1 MKRTKVMK
9 IVMILTLN
17 TLAASFVVGC
27 NDNKDDKISNNS
39 NITTTKS
46 ENTDNKATVD
56 SKIVDNETVDNEIVD
71 NNSSSTTE
79 ENNSVKVQ
87 NEEFT
92 IYSKDVNTDA
102 EVVLGTVS
110 IDSTKTLEEKLDI
123 FAKEVSKEAFDN
135 LPIELAEISEVDGKK
150 VAVFN
155 LEEQGN
161 NATETDYSKYEGTSW
176 FNNHF
181 QGSAGGNITTYTL
194 NKTLLQGEYAGQWI
208 DGVKYLYKGEP
219 IVFEHVESLGNI
231 TYR

>member
-1 MKRTKVMK
+1 MKRIKVMK
-9 IVMILTLN
+9 IVMILTL
-17 TLAASFVVGC
+17 TTIVIGFAVGC
-27 NDNKDDKISNNS
+27 NDNNVSNNS
-39 NITTTKS
+39 NITTTKNEITDKKVTMDS
-46 ENTDNKATVD
+46 ETVD
-56 SKIVDNETVDNEIVD
+56 SDVVD
-71 NNSSSTTE
+71 NNVSNNLTE
-79 ENNSVKVQ
+79 EENSSDIVESEK
-87 NEEFT
+87 FT

-110 IDSTKTLEEKLDI
+110 IDSTKTLEEKLNI
-123 FAKEVSKEAFDN
+123 LAKELSNDAFDN
-135 LPIELAEISEVDGKK
+135 LPIELSEITEVDGKK

-161 NATETDYSKYEGTSW
+161 NATETDYSKYEGISW

-194 NKTLLQGEYAGQWI
+194 NKTLLQGDYTGEWI
-208 DGVKYLYKGEP
+208 DGVKYLYKGEA

>member
-9 IVMILTLN
+9 IVMILTLT
-17 TLAASFVVGC
+17 TLVASFAVGC
-27 NDNKDDKISNNS
+27 NDNKDDKVSNNS

-56 SKIVDNETVDNEIVD
+56 SKIVDNETVDDEIVD
-71 NNSSSTTE
+71 NSSSSTTE
-79 ENNSVKVQ
+79 ENNSVEVES
-87 NEEFT
+87 EEFT

-102 EVVLGTVS
+102 EVVLETISMDS
-110 IDSTKTLEEKLDI
+110 IKTLEEKLDI
-123 FAKEVSKEAFDN
+123 LVKELSKEAFDS
-135 LPIELAEISEVDGKK
+135 LPIELVEITEVDGKK

-161 NATETDYSKYEGTSW
+161 NVTETDYSKYEGISW

-194 NKTLLQGEYAGQWI
+194 NKTLLQGDYTGQWI
-208 DGVKYLYKGEP
+208 DGVKFLYKGEP